1 MIGRKII
8 ILTFVIVA
16 MVAYASISIMQ
27 DLNNLKTDDVI
38 LTLEKER
45 DKNSKPS
52 VILGY
57 VTSWSKELPNPYSV
71 THLSYAF
78 ATIDD
83 DFESLTIKN
92 EERFKEIVNLKSINQ
107 KLNILLSIGGW
118 GAGNFSEMA
127 STVDSRSNFIHNAME
142 IVRRYNLDGLDIDWE
157 YPGSSLGK
165 ISSSKKDK
173 SNFTKLIK
181 QLRDSLGT
189 SKYLSFA
196 SPSYGVYF
204 DYKEVTPYVDFI
216 NVMTYDMNVPPLLH
230 SPLNHSEHTG
240 KTSIKDV
247 IVNHYRNG
255 VSVDKILL
263 GIPFYGRG
271 NEKDYKKFQDY
282 RYIQPMEGTEL
293 RYDSIAETPYI
304 VDSQTEEL
312 LISFDDT
319 TSIKIKCKFVKD
331 IGLRGVMFWHYC
343 GDTKDH
349 ELLKVINS
357 ELN

>member
-1 MIGRKII
+1 MRNKFLLLTCII
-8 ILTFVIVA
+8 VTITAWSAVSLMHIKNRFESEIVIQ
-16 MVAYASISIMQ
+16 YLESTRDS
-27 DLNNLKTDDVI
+27 NN
-38 LTLEKER
+38 
-45 DKNSKPS
+45 NPH

-57 VTSWSKELPNPYSV
+57 ITSWSKEFPDPYSV

-78 ATIDD
+78 ATIGD
-83 DFESLTIKN
+83 DFKSLTIKN
-92 EERFKEIVNLKSINQ
+92 EERFKKILDLKNINP
-107 KLNILLSIGGW
+107 KLKIFLSIGGW

-142 IVRRYNLDGLDIDWE
+142 IVRRYNIDGLDIDWE

-173 SNFTKLIK
+173 SNFTKLMK

-189 SKYLSFA
+189 SRCLSFA
-196 SPSYGVYF
+196 SPSYGIYF
-204 DYKEVTPYVDFI
+204 DYKEVISYVDFI
-216 NVMTYDMNVPPLLH
+216 NVMTYDMNVPPRLH

-247 IVNHYRNG
+247 IANHYRNG
-255 VSVDKILL
+255 VPVKKIVL

-271 NEKDYKKFQDY
+271 NQKDYKKFQDY
-282 RYIQPMEGTEL
+282 RYIQSKGGTEL
-293 RYDSIAETPYI
+293 KYDSIAMSPYI
-304 VDSQTEEL
+304 ANKKNGEL

-319 TSIKIKCKFVKD
+319 TSIKAKCKFVKD
-331 IGLRGVMFWHYC
+331 VGLRGVMFWHYC

-349 ELLKVINS
+349 ELLKAINS